1 MPLYTNSSFKP
12 PFYIR
17 NNHLQTIFPALL
29 RKVNGVKYERQ
40 RLELPDGD
48 FIDLDW
54 STVNSDKL
62 VIALHGL
69 EGSAQ
74 RPYIKAPIRYFNLNG
89 WDGMGINFRG
99 CSGEP
104 NRKLNSYHSGETNDL
119 RFVLDTI
126 LNEGKYQEI
135 ALIGFSLGANVIL
148 KYLGE
153 QNDNISD
160 KIKKAVTFSVPCDLV
175 TASVELAKWNNS
187 VYMKKFMDTLKFK
200 VKEKEH
206 LVTKE
211 INLKQVY
218 KSRTFEDFDNA
229 FTAPVHGFEDA
240 LDYWTKSSSNQYLC
254 KIKIPYLI
262 INASDDSFL
271 SKECYPFDEAQK
283 NPLCYLEV
291 PERGG
296 HVGFVS
302 PDENGFYW
310 SEKRA
315 FDFIHNGE

>member
-1 MPLYTNSSFKP
+1 MPVYTNSSFKP
-12 PFYIR
+12 HFFIR

-29 RKVNGVKYERQ
+29 RKVNGVIYERQ
-40 RLELPDGD
+40 RLELEDGD

-54 STVNSDKL
+54 SKIGSNKL
-62 VIALHGL
+62 LIALHGL
-69 EGSAQ
+69 EGSAH
-74 RPYIKAPIRYFNLNG
+74 RPYIKAPIRLFNENG
-89 WDGMGINFRG
+89 WDGVGINFRG

-104 NRKLNSYHSGETNDL
+104 NRKLAAYHTGETNDL
-119 RFVLDTI
+119 RNILKTI
-126 LNEGKYQEI
+126 LNDGNYDEI

-153 QNDNISD
+153 EDELLSH
-160 KIKKAVTFSVPCDLV
+160 KIKKAVAFSVPCDL
-175 TASVELAKWNNS
+175 ASASKVLAKWNNA
-187 VYMKKFMDTLKFK
+187 VYMKKFMDSLKGK

-206 LVTKE
+206 LVTDI

-218 KSRTFEDFDNA
+218 RSRSFEDFDNA
-229 FTAPVHGFEDA
+229 FTAPVFGFKDA
-240 LDYWTKSSSNQYLC
+240 FDYWTQSSSKPFLN
-254 KIKIPYLI
+254 KIQIPYLI

-271 SKECYPFDEAQK
+271 SKECYPFEEAK
-283 NPLCYLEV
+283 RNPLCHLEI
-291 PERGG
+291 PNRGG

-315 FDFIHNGE
+315 LDFILNGE